1 MIEVK
6 EKLKS
11 QQEPTLA
18 ENLQA
23 RTRPILP
30 NDAFKLQIS
39 AQKGTL

>member
-23 RTRPILP
+23 RTRR
-30 NDAFKLQIS
+30 NSSNRRF
-39 AQKGTL
+39 